1 MCKYGLIQHLRSFIF
16 STYYDKCIAIII
28 LFENHE
34 DIWIVVKSGI
44 GLKGKFREL
53 NCISIYSLYLL
64 VPPLKDLELCI
75 QRSITGICMCK
86 VENVYFKKL

>member
-28 LFENHE
+28 LFKNHE

-53 NCISIYSLYLL
+53 NCISIYI
-64 VPPLKDLELCI
+64 VFI
-75 QRSITGICMCK
+75 
-86 VENVYFKKL
+86 F